1 MGPILGPHPGPG
13 ILYRVEAERAN
24 EVTPL
29 GMSYDYHCGC
39 SEASLQEERDGQGS
53 RALWQMVERTIA
65 EFSRG
70 GEAEGLGGPSV
81 GSELPN
87 LEVCKQDEPPR

>member
-1 MGPILGPHPGPG
+1 MGKE
-13 ILYRVEAERAN
+13 VEPFGKWWRG
-24 EVTPL
+24 L
-29 GMSYDYHCGC
+29 
-39 SEASLQEERDGQGS
+39 
-53 RALWQMVERTIA
+53 A

-81 GSELPN
+81 GSERPN

>member
-1 MGPILGPHPGPG
+1 M
-13 ILYRVEAERAN
+13 
-24 EVTPL
+24 
-29 GMSYDYHCGC
+29 
-39 SEASLQEERDGQGS
+39 
-53 RALWQMVERTIA
+53 A